1 MWQGT
6 TDDGCVALADLLG
19 WKVCHYQINTSPLR
33 PVAQSNLTLDWS
45 LQPFLSIGFFVF
57 GWCFLSSCRK
67 GSCCMKFV
75 LNLELFKPTRPLDPS
90 LLLLI
95 LFSRI
100 AFAAMSPTEAQRRSV
115 VEQTTATFFLRFLQ
129 TFYAVCSS
137 PRLTAP
143 WNSSEDWMKLSK
155 FGGNFCERNVFLSLC

>member
-33 PVAQSNLTLDWS
+33 LVAQSFSFDW
-45 LQPFLSIGFFVF
+45 VF
-57 GWCFLSSCRK
+57 CIRLVLLSSCRK
-67 GSCCMKFV
+67 GSCCMKFA
-75 LNLELFKPTRPLDPS
+75 LNLELFKPTRPLDLS
-90 LLLLI
+90 LWLLI
-95 LFSRI
+95 PFSRI
-100 AFAAMSPTEAQRRSV
+100 AYAAMSPTEAQRRSV
-115 VEQTTATFFLRFLQ
+115 VEQTTATLFLRFLK
-129 TFYAVCSS
+129 TFFAVCFS

-143 WNSSEDWMKLSK
+143 WNSSEDRMKLSK

>member
-19 WKVCHYQINTSPLR
+19 WKVCHYQINT
-33 PVAQSNLTLDWS
+33 LTPGCIRQLNIEREFATFSFDR
-45 LQPFLSIGFFVF
+45 FVF

-67 GSCCMKFV
+67 GSCCMKFA
-75 LNLELFKPTRPLDPS
+75 LNLELFKPTRPLDLS

-95 LFSRI
+95 RFSRI
-100 AFAAMSPTEAQRRSV
+100 AYAAMSPTEAQRRSV
-115 VEQTTATFFLRFLQ
+115 VAQTAATLFRPFLK

-143 WNSSEDWMKLSK
+143 WNSSEDRMKLSK